1 MAELS
6 AKLKNYRIFEV
17 GTTASKGALDAGL
30 KGVGLEDLEPT
41 MTGYIA
47 SFKQDANRAEIMN
60 ALLTT
65 LGDRL
70 LYLRDIS
77 RSTRSLFRNKR
88 DDFPVTMHEADR

>member
-1 MAELS
+1 
-6 AKLKNYRIFEV
+6 
-17 GTTASKGALDAGL
+17 
-30 KGVGLEDLEPT
+30 

-88 DDFPVTMHEADR
+88 DDFPVTMHEADRWPSQRSRRDTLTLQRATGPLGGNTGSMFRCSGAVH